1 MTDASPIDQPA
12 LAGELT
18 HALMGELVHRDRPSP
33 VVLGILDI
41 AAARAVATP
50 HAGVEAEADLMELLL
65 PFAAD
70 VLAELALDS
79 PWEDGVDGLIEDLAA
94 ALGRDADVVAV
105 ELHGR
110 ACRNSNLVALAPET
124 ALAVQLRL
132 AKALGRIEQ
141 VSLWTRGS
149 LGGINCVAHAG
160 DTPPPKRPPA
170 LVRRA
175 VARARGPA
183 VSARGAM
190 ACPVVSW
197 QQTVGA
203 LFVRMGPASRPV
215 AATIL
220 TSAADALSPLLERHA
235 LLERNA
241 QKEQALVAAT
251 ERRLA
256 RLGFDLHDGPIQ
268 HVIALAGDLRAFRS
282 DLAASAGAGDV
293 PRLLD
298 SIDTFEERLHGLDS
312 DLRELCESL
321 DAPAIAGRSLEFTLE
336 TEATAFTNQTGIRAD
351 VTISGRMDGLS
362 ASQRIALV
370 RFIQEAL
377 NNVRE
382 HSGATQVQIKLGVQR
397 GLVSAAVSDNGDG
410 FSVEP
415 TLLRVARA
423 GRFGLVGMS
432 ERARLLGGRFDI
444 RSEPGGPT
452 TVSIA
457 LPPWQPST
465 KRPGLAEPLVAGG

>member
-1 MTDASPIDQPA
+1 MTDTSPIGQPT
-12 LAGELT
+12 LAAELT
-18 HALMGELVHRDRPSP
+18 HALMSELPDRGRPSSA
-33 VVLGILDI
+33 VLGILDV
-41 AAARAVATP
+41 AAARALATP
-50 HAGVEAEADLMELLL
+50 HAGVDAETDGMELLL

-70 VLAELALDS
+70 ALAELALDF
-79 PWEDGVDGLIEDLAA
+79 PWEPGVDGLIEDLAA

-105 ELHGR
+105 ELHDR
-110 ACRNSNLVALAPET
+110 ACRNSNLVALAPAT

-132 AKALGRIEQ
+132 AGALGRVEQ
-141 VSLWTRGS
+141 VSLWTRDS
-149 LGGINCVAHAG
+149 LGGITCVAHAG

-175 VARARGPA
+175 VTHARGPA
-183 VSARGAM
+183 MGARGAM
-190 ACPVVSW
+190 VCPVVCW

-203 LFVRMGPASRPV
+203 LFVRLGPASRPV

-241 QKEQALVAAT
+241 EKEQALVAAT

-321 DAPAIAGRSLEFTLE
+321 DAPAIAGRSLKFTLE
-336 TEATAFTNQTGIRAD
+336 TEATAFTNQTGIRTD
-351 VTISGRMDGLS
+351 VTINGRMEGLS

-370 RFIQEAL
+370 RFVQEAL

-382 HSGATQVQIKLGVQR
+382 HSGATQVQITLGVRR
-397 GLVSAAVSDNGDG
+397 GLVSAAVTDNGDG
-410 FSVEP
+410 FLVEP
-415 TLLRVARA
+415 TLLRAARA

-444 RSEPGGPT
+444 RSEPDGPT

-457 LPPWQPST
+457 LPPWQPSVEQ
-465 KRPGLAEPLVAGG
+465 PGLARPLVAG

>member
-1 MTDASPIDQPA
+1 MTDTSPIDQPVF
-12 LAGELT
+12 AGELT
-18 HALMGELVHRDRPSP
+18 HALMSELPRAERPSAA
-33 VVLGILDI
+33 LGILDA
-41 AAARAVATP
+41 AAARAMETR
-50 HAGVEAEADLMELLL
+50 HTGTGAETDRMELLL

-70 VLAELALDS
+70 VLAELALDF

-110 ACRNSNLVALAPET
+110 ACRNSNLAALAPAA
-124 ALAVQLRL
+124 ALAVQLKL
-132 AKALGRIEQ
+132 AEAFGRVDH
-141 VSLWTRGS
+141 VSLWTLS
-149 LGGINCVAHAG
+149 PLGGITCVAQVG
-160 DTPPPKRPPA
+160 DAPPPKRPPV

-175 VARARGPA
+175 VKRASGPA
-183 VSARGAM
+183 AGTRGAI
-190 ACPVVSW
+190 ACPVVCW

-203 LFVRMGPASRPV
+203 LFVRLGPAPRPV
-215 AATIL
+215 AETIL
-220 TSAADALSPLLERHA
+220 ASAAEALSPLLERHA

-241 QKEQALVAAT
+241 EKEQALVAAT

-282 DLAASAGAGDV
+282 ELAASAGAADA
-293 PRLLD
+293 PRLLER
-298 SIDTFEERLHGLDS
+298 IDVFEGRLHSLDS
-312 DLRELCESL
+312 ELRELCESL
-321 DAPAIAGRSLEFTLE
+321 DAPAIAGRPLEFTLE
-336 TEATAFTNQTGIRAD
+336 SEAKTFANQTGIRAD
-351 VTISGRMDGLS
+351 IAISGRMDGLS

-370 RFIQEAL
+370 RFVQEAL

-382 HSGATQVQIKLGVQR
+382 HSGATQVQVTLGVQR
-397 GLVSAAVSDNGDG
+397 GLVRAAVSDNGDG

-415 TLLRVARA
+415 TLLRAARA

-457 LPPWQPST
+457 LPPWQPSLEQ
-465 KRPGLAEPLVAGG
+465 RGLAEPLVAG